1 MPLRQPSST
10 AAPTSRWRSWPSAL
24 ASTVTH
30 SSGSNSRSTTATS
43 STPARSRSGRAT
55 PTARGTTATRR
66 SVSTLLTTRPAQQAW
81 RPTIDG
87 IPGNDDLG
95 GLSAWYIWTAL
106 GFGPFTPGAP
116 LYMVGSPIFDRA
128 SIALRHGHFTVE
140 APGASLVGKYVQS
153 AALNGKPLERTW
165 SGDDA
170 LRPGGVLHLGM
181 GPLANT
187 TWA

>member
-1 MPLRQPSST
+1 MQNRLQLYGIYYRFDQWAPGNEHDLGAPYLYPFARQPWKT
-10 AAPTSRWRSWPSAL
+10 QAEL
-24 ASTVTH
+24 
-30 SSGSNSRSTTATS
+30 
-43 STPARSRSGRAT
+43 RA
-55 PTARGTTATRR
+55 
-66 SVSTLLTTRPAQQAW
+66 AQQAW

-95 GLSAWYIWTAL
+95 GLSAWYVWTAL

-165 SGDDA
+165 FGDDA

-187 TWA
+187 TWATDPADVPPSVSDSPLSRFGCTGG